1 MMKRFEGKTAV
12 ITGGAQGIGLATAE
26 RLIAEEANV
35 FIADIKE
42 WEGSAASQKLKLGD
56 RVAYRRTDVSDAAE
70 VEAMMAE
77 AEAKLGAIDV
87 LVSNVGVAKST
98 PFLDLK
104 EEEIAVGFRTN
115 LFSMIWCCQ
124 AAIRRMKARGKGGAV
139 VLMSSVNAVMTMPG
153 FTIYNCAKG
162 GIEQLT
168 RVLSLEFADDNI
180 RVNAVGPGTILTELA
195 KNAVLNDEAS
205 RRRILSRTPMKRF
218 GEPEE
223 VASAVAFLASD
234 DASYIT
240 GETIFI
246 DAGRRALNYTVSV
259 E

>member
-1 MMKRFEGKTAV
+1 MKRFEGKTAV
-12 ITGGAQGIGLATAE
+12 VTGGAQGIGLATAD
-26 RLIAEEANV
+26 RLFAEGANV
-35 FIADIKE
+35 FIADIKK
-42 WEGSAASQKLKLGD
+42 WDGSAASQKLTLGD
-56 RVAYRRTDVSDAAE
+56 RIAYRRTDVSVAAQ
-70 VEAMMAE
+70 VEAMMAA
-77 AEAKLGAIDV
+77 AEARFGAIDV
-87 LVSNVGVAKST
+87 LVSNVGVARST
-98 PFLDLK
+98 PFLDLA
-104 EEEIAVGFRTN
+104 EDEIEAGFRMN

-124 AAIRRMKARGKGGAV
+124 AAIRRMRARRKGGAV

-153 FTIYNCAKG
+153 FAIYNCTKG
-162 GIEQLT
+162 GVEQLT
-168 RVLSLEFADDNI
+168 RVLSLEFADDSI

-195 KNAVLNDEAS
+195 KNAVLGDEAS
-205 RRRILSRTPMKRF
+205 RRRILSRTPLKRF

-259 E
+259 D

>member
-1 MMKRFEGKTAV
+1 MNRFEGKTAV

-26 RLIAEEANV
+26 RLISEGANV
-35 FIADIKE
+35 FIADIKP
-42 WEGSAASQKLKLGD
+42 WEGSAASQKLKLGE
-56 RVAYRRTDVSDAAE
+56 RVAYRRTDVSVAAE
-70 VEAMMAE
+70 VESMMAE
-77 AEAKLGAIDV
+77 AEGRLGKIDV

-98 PFLDLK
+98 PFLDLT
-104 EEEIAVGFRTN
+104 EEEIATGFRTN

-124 AAIRRMKARGKGGAV
+124 AAMRRMKARGKGGSV

-153 FTIYNCAKG
+153 FTIYNCSKG

-168 RVLSLEFADDNI
+168 RVLSIEFADDNI

-195 KNAVLNDEAS
+195 KNAVLKDETS

-223 VASAVAFLASD
+223 VASVVAFLASD

-259 E
+259 D